1 MHVYFK
7 DYLDYAKQLEERY
20 LSRHGEVLTFGSGDC
35 GQLAHGVDSDEDMMV
50 RYPRVVDGLRGE
62 KVCAISCGGLHN
74 AVCTEN
80 GEVYTW
86 GCSDDGSLGRQ
97 GKYCVNSYLL

>member
-1 MHVYFK
+1 
-7 DYLDYAKQLEERY
+7 LDYAKQLEDRY

-50 RYPRVVDGLRGE
+50 RYPRIVYGLRDK
-62 KVCAISCGGLHN
+62 KVCAIACGGLHN

-97 GKYCVNSYLL
+97 GIYSFIHSFIHFN